1 MSKLTPELESA
12 FDELVKSKGDRFDEF
27 EVYHCGSIVFESDFD
42 ARRGLWAYENV
53 SKSRDYEGQA
63 VNDYHKFRA
72 AKMDVKPPFYLKLAT
87 KRAPYRYADFQ
98 GGSFEPILAAF
109 KIGHLQGAYLL
120 TEWARK
126 KGYDLILGTN
136 RGLDEIVV
144 INPVST
150 LVIVDCQDLLTSQWV
165 KGGPQGVIR
174 HMASA
179 PTSAASQTQS
189 TPHSTQQAP
198 IAAPANPSNPTPNEK
213 KTKGLRGILEATIK
227 AITPRKKDP
236 SADQDDSPSP

>member
-1 MSKLTPELESA
+1 MSKLTPQLESA
-12 FDELVKSKGDRFDEF
+12 FDGLVKNVGIRPNEFD
-27 EVYHCGSIVFESDFD
+27 VYHCGGVVFESDFEVE
-42 ARRGLWAYENV
+42 RGLWTYEKV
-53 SKSRDYEGQA
+53 SKSRDYAGQA
-63 VNDYHKFRA
+63 VIDYHNFRA
-72 AKMDVKPPFYLKLAT
+72 KNWDVKPPFYLKLAT
-87 KRAPYRYADFQ
+87 KGAPYRYADFQ

-165 KGGPQGVIR
+165 KGGPQGVMR

-179 PTSAASQTQS
+179 PTSAASQTQA

-213 KTKGLRGILEATIK
+213 KTKGLRGFLEATIK